1 MKEVTSLLTSLIR
14 IKTEN
19 PPSIETPAAEFLY
32 NLFQKKALTCF
43 QKKVFMKLP
52 NGVDGRISQNNLV
65 YGTRF
70 LVDFTKTILE

>member
-1 MKEVTSLLTSLIR
+1 MKEVTSLLTSPVR
-14 IKTEN
+14 IE
-19 PPSIETPAAEFLY
+19 IESLQVLRRRREFLY